1 MMQLNRHAEA
11 YPLFVDL
18 LDEQPTGPYTK
29 QALFRAAETAVT
41 SGKNAEAEIRL
52 SQFQAQYAG
61 DKLNANILLFR
72 GELALHIGDPAASAR
87 WYNASLEKFPDAPI
101 ADECRLRLA
110 HVLEL
115 QKHSDA
121 AEEQIRTVA
130 EHDHTPWSEMAL
142 LQLAARQLAANHP
155 QAALEQYEAIE
166 KRFPNSS
173 QLPQTHLGC
182 GRALYQ
188 LGHYAEAVNVLT
200 PLSTNPE
207 LASDAKHWIAQA
219 QSAEKRAK
227 AAEKPHSSIETAP
240 PKPPAPTT
248 TSSRRDPKTAVAQ
261 QPMESQPADQPSAPA
276 EIAADDDAIT
286 PKSITVK
293 HGVEQPSSIAKTAP
307 EKTAVEPTPPA
318 VASTSRA
325 AAAPVNDEL
334 SPQRAEQDRR
344 RSAVI
349 RYQAADGMIRSN
361 TAQPVGAR
369 CKWEKIPATIRAGF
383 ANRYLLAIA
392 FQGVQPER

>member
-1 MMQLNRHAEA
+1 MQLNRHAEA

-18 LDEQPTGPYTK
+18 LDEQPTGPYAK

-227 AAEKPHSSIETAP
+227 AAEKPRLVLKRRRQNRRRRPRLRRAAIR
-240 PKPPAPTT
+240 KPPLPNN
-248 TSSRRDPKTAVAQ
+248 RWNRN
-261 QPMESQPADQPSAPA
+261 
-276 EIAADDDAIT
+276 
-286 PKSITVK
+286 
-293 HGVEQPSSIAKTAP
+293 
-307 EKTAVEPTPPA
+307 PPINH
-318 VASTSRA
+318 RH
-325 AAAPVNDEL
+325 
-334 SPQRAEQDRR
+334 RR
-344 RSAVI
+344 RS
-349 RYQAADGMIRSN
+349 RPMTMRLLRNRSPSN
-361 TAQPVGAR
+361 TALS
-369 CKWEKIPATIRAGF
+369 
-383 ANRYLLAIA
+383 NRR
-392 FQGVQPER
+392 QSRRPRPKKPPSNPRRRP